1 MSIINRKSS
10 DLFGNWKQRVPF
22 KIFIF
27 LAIFSSCSSL
37 TNADTKSNN
46 VIKDKIIEAGCPFIS
61 ENQLLERDVCL
72 MPNYSPNHLPKS
84 SEGIANVSL
93 YLLKAFVS
101 SVDEVKS
108 QLTIELLQYLQWSD
122 VGIRAKMSHA
132 VQGQGKI
139 KFRTKDIK
147 RIWHPDLDIY
157 TKDLIEWRSLFD
169 PVLYQELYF
178 SKSQNETNIKI
189 SALKKWKA
197 TIFCNFDF
205 SLFPFDTQ
213 HCEFRQ
219 FSSDPNLRIE
229 SGCRQA
235 ITTFLYK
242 AVGFDVNFLPTGD
255 DCENKEVAISN
266 SNEFAWKDTGFNI
279 TLTRI
284 FKPYLYQYYFPSV
297 AIVIVSLISFI
308 IPLSAIPGRI
318 VLVVTQFLTLT
329 NIFIHQT
336 VSVAFRYPHT

>member
-1 MSIINRKSS
+1 MIEITISNMSIINGKGS
-10 DLFGNWKQRVPF
+10 DLLNNWKQQIPF
-22 KIFIF
+22 KIFTF
-27 LAIFSSCSSL
+27 LAILSSCSSL
-37 TNADTKSNN
+37 TSADNESNN
-46 VIKDKIIEAGCPFIS
+46 AIKNKIIEAGCPFIS

-84 SEGIANVSL
+84 SEGIAKVSL

-101 SVDEVKS
+101 NVDEVKS
-108 QLTIELLQYLQWSD
+108 QLTIELLQYLEWND
-122 VGIRAKMSHA
+122 TGIRAKLPRT
-132 VQGQGKI
+132 VQGQNKL

-178 SKSQNETNIKI
+178 SNSLNDTNVKI

-229 SGCRQA
+229 SGCRQG

-242 AVGFDVNFLPTGD
+242 AVGFDVNFLLTGD
-255 DCENKEVAISN
+255 DCENEDVEIS
-266 SNEFAWKDTGFNI
+266 SSDEFAWRDTGFNI

-284 FKPYLYQYYFPSV
+284 FKPYLYQYYFRKSV
-297 AIVIVSLISFI
+297 T
-308 IPLSAIPGRI
+308 R
-318 VLVVTQFLTLT
+318 
-329 NIFIHQT
+329 
-336 VSVAFRYPHT
+336 